1 MEGDFMKKLLVMLIV
16 LFLYCGTC
24 FAEKQEWID
33 ENYNFENVKAVYL
46 DFNFNLELKNGIV
59 EKESQKIFK
68 EKFALD
74 IAKKLK
80 DKDIAV
86 NTKDTIVDPLKR
98 SNDLNEESLRNFIKS
113 NHNLIVCIDVQ
124 DYRMGSSYVE
134 SKSYSY
140 NVPKTN
146 WVYGPNGSAVV
157 TTNETQIVN
166 VPGGNRPTVFVK
178 VRFDVIDHNISEPI
192 WSRIDDRS
200 RVNEDELDTSKP
212 KDVYGR
218 ILKDFK
224 NDFIKKVSSSIKE

>member
-1 MEGDFMKKLLVMLIV
+1 MKNLLVILSML
-16 LFLYCGTC
+16 LLYCSAC
-24 FAEKQEWID
+24 FAEKQEWVA

-80 DKDIAV
+80 NKDIAV
-86 NTKDTIVDPLKR
+86 NTKDTIVDTLKI
-98 SNDLNEESLRNFIKS
+98 SNDLNEENLRNFIKS

-140 NVPKTN
+140 SMPKTS

-157 TTNETQIVN
+157 TTNETQTVN
-166 VPGGNRPTVFVK
+166 VPGGNRPTVFVR
-178 VRFDVIDHNISEPI
+178 VRFDVIDPKLSEPI

-200 RVNEDELDTSKP
+200 RVNEDEFDTSKP

-224 NDFIKKVSSSIKE
+224 NDFVKKINSSKNNK

>member
-1 MEGDFMKKLLVMLIV
+1 MKKLLVMLIV

-86 NTKDTIVDPLKR
+86 NTKDTIVDP
-98 SNDLNEESLRNFIKS
+98 
-113 NHNLIVCIDVQ
+113 
-124 DYRMGSSYVE
+124 
-134 SKSYSY
+134 
-140 NVPKTN
+140 
-146 WVYGPNGSAVV
+146 
-157 TTNETQIVN
+157 
-166 VPGGNRPTVFVK
+166 
-178 VRFDVIDHNISEPI
+178 
-192 WSRIDDRS
+192 
-200 RVNEDELDTSKP
+200 
-212 KDVYGR
+212 
-218 ILKDFK
+218 
-224 NDFIKKVSSSIKE
+224 

>member
-1 MEGDFMKKLLVMLIV
+1 MKKLLIMLIV
-16 LFLYCGTC
+16 LLLYCGTC

-33 ENYNFENVKAVYL
+33 ENYNFENINAVYL
-46 DFNFNLELKNGIV
+46 DFNFNNALKNGIV

-74 IAKKLK
+74 IVKKLQSK
-80 DKDIAV
+80 KIVV
-86 NTKDTIVDPLKR
+86 NTKETIENVLIIDKN
-98 SNDLNEESLRNFIKS
+98 SNDLSEENLKNFVKS
-113 NHNLIVCIDVQ
+113 NHDLIVCIDVQ

-140 NVPKTN
+140 NMPKTN
-146 WVYGPNGSAVV
+146 WIYGPNGSAVV

-178 VRFDVIDHNISEPI
+178 VRFDVIDPDISEPI

-200 RVNEDELDTSKP
+200 RVNEDEFDTSKP

-218 ILKDFK
+218 ILRDFK
-224 NDFIKKVSSSIKE
+224 SDFVKKIGSSKKE